1 MKIPKP
7 ISPFRLSSLLR
18 TQKDP
23 TLAFDLFKNP
33 IPDLCPTAKPFR
45 YSLLSYDLI
54 ITKLGRVKMFQEM
67 EQVLHQL
74 KSDTRIVPEEIIFC
88 NVIKFY
94 GRAKLHERALQV
106 FDEMPQYRCPRT
118 VKAVNSF
125 LHALLTSEKFD
136 DMKQVFLGMEK
147 YARPDACTY
156 NILIRAC
163 CLNGCL
169 DDAWNLFDEMQRKGV
184 KPDQVTFGTLINEL
198 CVELK
203 IKEAFKL
210 KNDMVKIHKVSP
222 NTRLY
227 EGMITGLCSIGELT
241 WAFRLKDEMITNN
254 MKPNSA
260 IYNTLISG
268 LFNVGRQDE
277 ACRVFEEME
286 LNGIKPDTTTYNV
299 MINEFCKVK
308 DFGSAYRVLKEMP
321 DKGCKPNII
330 SYNMLIGMLCKDGK
344 WSEAND
350 LFEDIPGQGCKPDVV
365 SYRMLFDG
373 LCGGSQL
380 KKAAFILDEMVFKG
394 YVPHSASIHK
404 FVSGLCQVENM
415 KLLFRVLESLA
426 KRNAIDE
433 GTWLMVV
440 SRVLQEDDHKLC
452 IASQI
457 LDDLL
462 L

>member
-23 TLAFDLFKNP
+23 TLAFNLFKNP
-33 IPDLCPTAKPFR
+33 IPDLRPTAKPFR

-74 KSDTRIVPEEIIFC
+74 KSDTRIIPEEIIFC

-94 GRAKLHERALQV
+94 GRAKLHDRALQV

-118 VKAVNSF
+118 VKAVNSL

-147 YARPDACTY
+147 YARPDAY
-156 NILIRAC
+156 
-163 CLNGCL
+163 
-169 DDAWNLFDEMQRKGV
+169 
-184 KPDQVTFGTLINEL
+184 QVTFGTLINAL

-308 DFGSAYRVLKEMP
+308 DIGSAYRVLKEMP

-394 YVPHSASIHK
+394 YEPHSASIHK

-440 SRVLQEDDHKLC
+440 SRVFQEDDHKLC

>member
-7 ISPFRLSSLLR
+7 ISPFRLSSLLG

-23 TLAFDLFKNP
+23 TLAFNLVKNP
-33 IPDLCPTAKPFR
+33 NPDLRPTAKPFR

-94 GRAKLHERALQV
+94 GRAKLHERALQL

-118 VKAVNSF
+118 VKAVNSL
-125 LHALLTSEKFD
+125 LHALLKSEKFD

-156 NILIRAC
+156 NILIHAC

-184 KPDQVTFGTLINEL
+184 KPD
-198 CVELK
+198 K

-227 EGMITGLCSIGELT
+227 EGMITGLCSVGELT
-241 WAFRLKDEMITNN
+241 WALRLKDEMITNN

-260 IYNTLISG
+260 MYNTLISG

-277 ACRVFEEME
+277 AYGVFDEME

-299 MINEFCKVK
+299 MINE
-308 DFGSAYRVLKEMP
+308 
-321 DKGCKPNII
+321 
-330 SYNMLIGMLCKDGK
+330 LCKMGNGVK
-344 WSEAND
+344 QMIYSK
-350 LFEDIPGQGCKPDVV
+350 IYQGRQGCKPDVV

-394 YVPHSASIHK
+394 YVPHSAS
-404 FVSGLCQVENM
+404 
-415 KLLFRVLESLA
+415 
-426 KRNAIDE
+426 
-433 GTWLMVV
+433 TWLMVV
-440 SRVLQEDDHKLC
+440 SRVFEEDDHKLC